1 MFEFEDIIRSDEG
14 VVLAARCRL
23 DQNCSFFEGH
33 FEGQPLMA
41 AAAQLQMIDALIRL
55 DGQYGARISG
65 GNTLKFVQ
73 QIRPGDT
80 IDLLLR
86 HRSKTMIEFS
96 IQKQDASL
104 VTKGT
109 LILMRDDIDN

>member
-1 MFEFEDIIRSDEG
+1 M
-14 VVLAARCRL
+14 
-23 DQNCSFFEGH
+23 
-33 FEGQPLMA
+33 P
-41 AAAQLQMIDALIRL
+41 AAAQLQMIDALIHL
-55 DGQYGARISG
+55 DCQYGSRISG

-73 QIRPGDT
+73 QIHPGDA

-96 IQKQDASL
+96 IQKQDATL

-109 LILMRDDIDN
+109 LILMGDDVDN

>member
-1 MFEFEDIIRSDEG
+1 M
-14 VVLAARCRL
+14 
-23 DQNCSFFEGH
+23 
-33 FEGQPLMA
+33 P

-73 QIRPGDT
+73 QIHPGDV

-86 HRSKTMIEFS
+86 HKRKTMIEFS

-104 VTKGT
+104 ATKGT
-109 LILMRDDIDN
+109 LNLMEDDVDN